1 MTILGC
7 SDMRRTVIAAAVAAV
22 VALASACTSKPDPTP
37 PVTSTSSSAASPSPS
52 PTEVPI
58 DQVPPGRPASWVP
71 KGVPTTAPYAE
82 PGDVVPKFTLP
93 MFTDEIAGAQAAAL
107 YYIHARNWEYAVGDA
122 APFLVICDAKKCHDD
137 VANINA
143 HKQSGQ
149 HVVGGRVMLSGLQ
162 IAAQPAG
169 GIGDYVARV
178 KLLIAAGKRVDATG
192 KVLVQQPAKSQSW
205 DLYLRWNGKMWR
217 VTGDFLSS

>member
-107 YYIHARNWEYAVGDA
+107 YYVHARNWAQATENAT
-122 APFLVICDAKKCHDD
+122 PFLAVCDAKKCKDD
-137 VANINA
+137 VPHYGNKPGEHSI
-143 HKQSGQ
+143 
-149 HVVGGRVMLSGLQ
+149 GGRVTMTGLQ
-162 IAAQPAG
+162 IAAQPSG
-169 GIGDYVARV
+169 GLGDYVARV
-178 KLLIAAGKRVDATG
+178 KVTITAGMRVNANDKPVRSVPT
-192 KVLVQQPAKSQSW
+192 KSQSW

>member
-7 SDMRRTVIAAAVAAV
+7 SDMRRTVIGAAVAAV
-22 VALASACTSKPDPTP
+22 VALASACTGKPDPTP

-58 DQVPPGRPASWVP
+58 DQVPPGRPGSWVP

-107 YYIHARNWEYAVGDA
+107 YYVHARNWEYAVGDA
-122 APFLVICDAKKCHDD
+122 APFLAICDAKKCADD
-137 VANINA
+137 TADIAA
-143 HKQSGQ
+143 HKRAGQ
-149 HVVGGRVMLSGLQ
+149 HVVGGRVTLSALQ
-162 IAAQPAG
+162 IAAQPSG
-169 GIGDYVARV
+169 GVGDYVARV
-178 KLLIAAGKRVDATG
+178 KVSIAAGRRVDAAG
-192 KVLVQQPAKSQSW
+192 KILVQQPAKSQSW
-205 DLYLRWNGKMWR
+205 DLYLKWSGKMWR